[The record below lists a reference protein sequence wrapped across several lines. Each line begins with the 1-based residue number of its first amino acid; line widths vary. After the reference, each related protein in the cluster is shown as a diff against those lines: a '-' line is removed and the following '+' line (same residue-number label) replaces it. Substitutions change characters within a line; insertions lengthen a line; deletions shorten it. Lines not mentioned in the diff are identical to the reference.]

1 MISLAYFVVGCFGGF
16 LAGLLGVGGGL
27 IFIPF
32 IEAYLKQHPMVAE
45 ESVKYVLANSIAIVF
60 ASGVSGIFRQKK
72 QGNWDWKGSLNIGIP
87 GAIAS
92 FGMSYLIENGNWYS
106 KSSFQ
111 TIFLSF
117 LILSIYNMLFSK
129 KGQITDQTNENPF
142 QPQWKKWLI
151 GIIAGTT
158 VSLSGLGGG
167 VIMVPL
173 FRMALKMP
181 MKKAT
186 ALSLSIVPI
195 LALASLL
202 KYATSTPH
210 SLINQGII
218 EWINHDQ
225 YWTMPNHLGY
235 ILFPIVIPMMTGT
248 MITTSYAQKKV
259 NSIPVLWLRII
270 FALISITIFFKTIF
284 ELLK

>member
-1 MISLAYFVVGCFGGF
+1 MIPLSYFIVGCVGGF

-32 IEAYLKQHPMVAE
+32 IEEYLKSHPISSD

-60 ASGVSGIFRQKK
+60 ASGISGIFRQYK

-92 FGMSYLIENGNWYS
+92 FGMSYLIENGHWYS

-111 TIFLSF
+111 TIFLGF
-117 LILSIYNMLFSK
+117 LLISIYNMLFSK
-129 KGQITDQTNENPF
+129 KGQVTDQTTEVTF
-142 QPQWKKWLI
+142 QPNWKKWTI
-151 GIIAGTT
+151 GLIAGTT

-173 FRMALKMP
+173 FRMLLKMP

-195 LALASLL
+195 LAFASLL
-202 KYATSTPH
+202 KYTNAIPYA
-210 SLINQGII
+210 LINKGVF
-218 EWINHDQ
+218 EVINHDQ
-225 YWTMPNHLGY
+225 YWLIPNHLGY
-235 ILFPIVIPMMTGT
+235 ILLPIVLPMMFGT
-248 MITTSYAQKKV
+248 IITTSYAQKKV

-270 FALISITIFFKTIF
+270 FALISITILVKTLF